1 MIWRVLPFRSG
12 NFQHILIQIPT
23 PGISSTIFT
32 QRLSADNL
40 PSKGSSK
47 SDGGLGA
54 SSAFRYTSANGDA
67 RVLSHYTCFSCTL
80 TTFLVGKSL
89 HCLLFSLIQQALGNC
104 QLAIGNW
111 QLPQNLPVAY
121 LKLKAATAKHPQPTI
136 KATPPRGVIAPSHL
150 MSVKLRAYKLP
161 EKMIVP
167 AIKAHPATAKKV

>member
-89 HCLLFSLIQQALGNC
+89 HCLLFSLIQQALCNKISNSSIDLKC
-104 QLAIGNW
+104 RSAIYSLAECHTNSI
-111 QLPQNLPVAY
+111 
-121 LKLKAATAKHPQPTI
+121 KL
-136 KATPPRGVIAPSHL
+136 
-150 MSVKLRAYKLP
+150 
-161 EKMIVP
+161 
-167 AIKAHPATAKKV
+167 

>member
-32 QRLSADNL
+32 QRLSSDNL

-54 SSAFRYTSANGDA
+54 SSAFRYTIANGDA

-80 TTFLVGKSL
+80 TTFLVGKPI
-89 HCLLFSLIQQALGNC
+89 HCLLFSLIQQALFRNRTPVFGLKIIYNY
-104 QLAIGNW
+104 NW
-111 QLPQNLPVAY
+111 VESIQKNLSLVEFEY
-121 LKLKAATAKHPQPTI
+121 I
-136 KATPPRGVIAPSHL
+136 DRSC
-150 MSVKLRAYKLP
+150 S
-161 EKMIVP
+161 
-167 AIKAHPATAKKV
+167 